1 MRPLILE
8 YTEKPLDDNFD
19 NSLLEYD
26 NYLNLSVD
34 KITKKPAVSFL
45 NMGTETFT
53 KTYDEVSDSDANRIS
68 YMMGTTTQTHY
79 QTEGSD
85 DDKGYG
91 SMYYDNQ
98 KE

>member
-1 MRPLILE
+1 MKPLILQ
-8 YTEKPLDDNFD
+8 YTEKPLGDNFD
-19 NSLLEYD
+19 NSLIEYD
-26 NYLNLSVD
+26 NNLNLSVD
-34 KITKKPAVSFL
+34 KITKRPAVSFL

-53 KTYDEVSDSDANRIS
+53 KTYDEVSDSDADRIS
-68 YMMGTTTQTHY
+68 YMMGTSTQTHY

-91 SMYYDNQ
+91 SYYTSI